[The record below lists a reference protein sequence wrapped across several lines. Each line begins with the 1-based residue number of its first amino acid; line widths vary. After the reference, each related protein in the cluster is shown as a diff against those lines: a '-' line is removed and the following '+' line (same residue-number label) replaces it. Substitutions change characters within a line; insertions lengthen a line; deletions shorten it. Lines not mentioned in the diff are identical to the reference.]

1 MRRSKLTQ
9 YKEKFVFT
17 SWSIKEFLNLYNK
30 GHLDLSPSYQR
41 NTIWSTPAQ
50 RRLINTINSG
60 YPLPNFF
67 VHKRDK
73 INYEMVDGQQRSR
86 SILAYWSGE
95 LKDEDGQ
102 ILSPQF
108 KSSPQSKDF
117 IRFFEEYKLD
127 VCIIDSEVNQK
138 DIENFY
144 VLVNSSGLRL
154 NAPELRKAG
163 YSDSRVLKLATF
175 LASSDEF
182 ESLRLFSERSS
193 DRMNDIDFVSE
204 LLALLRYGFSDKKE
218 KVDDLYEEDI
228 DPKGEEIIK
237 KEFFDVLKVMH
248 DLERVAP
255 IFKTRFKQKNDFYT
269 LFAFIHLNPKLPGEA
284 LEYFYGTLLE
294 LSPHIRPSQELCEPL
309 REYAINCVSQSNSKN
324 ARVLR
329 YQFLEALFLNNS
341 SVPNKTQLSIAEYFK
356 IEEKIFEK
364 KWGFLLIPLEKL
376 KFD

>member
-9 YKEKFVFT
+9 YKERFVFT
-17 SWSIKEFLNLYNK
+17 TWSIKEFLNLYNK
-30 GHLDLSPSYQR
+30 GHLDLTPSYQR

-50 RRLINTINSG
+50 RRLISTINSG

-108 KSSPQSKDF
+108 KSSPQAKDF

-127 VCIIDSEVNQK
+127 VCIIDSDVNQR
-138 DIENFY
+138 DIEKFY

-218 KVDDLYEEDI
+218 KIDELYEKDI
-228 DPKGEEIIK
+228 DFEDEEKIK
-237 KEFFDVLKVMH
+237 KDFFEVLKVMH
-248 DLERVAP
+248 NLEKVAP

-284 LEYFYGTLLE
+284 LGYFYGTLLK
-294 LSPHIRPSQELCEPL
+294 LSSHIRPSQDLCEPL

-329 YQFLEALFLNNS
+329 YQFLEALFLNNNS
-341 SVPNKTQLSIAEYFK
+341 IPNKTQRSIAEYFK